1 MRVEGEDGEIP
12 FKEDDNSLKGFQQTA
27 KCSTVFQKDH
37 SIGCVESKAEM
48 RLAIAELVFPKQM
61 TLSPDHAIMFLIQF
75 TTIFKLLC
83 PFPRILHT
91 GFMLFCA
98 QSLSRA

>member
-1 MRVEGEDGEIP
+1 MRVEDEDGEIP

-48 RLAIAELVFPKQM
+48 RASNSRIGI
-61 TLSPDHAIMFLIQF
+61 S
-75 TTIFKLLC
+75 KLDAVE
-83 PFPRILHT
+83 PRSCHFVSYSVHNHL
-91 GFMLFCA
+91 
-98 QSLSRA
+98 